1 MELETCKLNF
11 RADLL
16 REAIRSNGLSQ
27 KKLSEKLGLND
38 KTISQ
43 KMNGVTQWTL
53 SEIQQIS
60 SILKGLDVNTVFC
73 LKKYEQS
80 AVTLCSL
87 GKLFMFFTS
96 RFCL

>member
-16 REAIRSNGLSQ
+16 REAIRSNG
-27 KKLSEKLGLND
+27 LSEKLGLND

-60 SILKGLDVNTVFC
+60 GILKGLDVNTVFC
-73 LKKYEQS
+73 LK
-80 AVTLCSL
+80 
-87 GKLFMFFTS
+87 
-96 RFCL
+96 RR

>member
-1 MELETCKLNF
+1 MRGGEIVELETCKLNF

-60 SILKGLDVNTVFC
+60 SMLKGLDVNTVFC

-80 AVTLCSL
+80 AVTPYSL
-87 GKLFMFFTS
+87 
-96 RFCL
+96 

>member
-60 SILKGLDVNTVFC
+60 GILKGLDVNTVFC
-73 LKKYEQS
+73 LKKSMSRVLPHS
-80 AVTLCSL
+80 AH
-87 GKLFMFFTS
+87 
-96 RFCL
+96 